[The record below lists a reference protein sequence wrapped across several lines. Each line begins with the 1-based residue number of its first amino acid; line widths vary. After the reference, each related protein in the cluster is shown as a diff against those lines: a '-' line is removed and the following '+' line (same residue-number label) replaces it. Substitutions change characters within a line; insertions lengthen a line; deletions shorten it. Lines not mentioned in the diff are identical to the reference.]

1 MHVII
6 YEFDIKQKKLIQSG
20 NIKIECC
27 WRDCCIKFERIEDQI
42 LYAVFFIITITFTLH
57 PCCMWRTNIML
68 ICDIIQCQIVLCSEQ
83 MPLDAWCS
91 EIIVFFILFYCLY
104 EEWFLE
110 KITSSEIYLNF
121 TNLLSTDISLRS
133 KIKGKFLEVAIV
145 CREMVEVAF
154 L

>member
-1 MHVII
+1 MCG
-6 YEFDIKQKKLIQSG
+6 L
-20 NIKIECC
+20 
-27 WRDCCIKFERIEDQI
+27 
-42 LYAVFFIITITFTLH
+42 
-57 PCCMWRTNIML
+57 WRTNIML

-91 EIIVFFILFYCLY
+91 EIIVFFILFYCWDR
-104 EEWFLE
+104 EWFFE

-154 L
+154 LLTVKNLSETRRSGGVGRVQEIEYLEFENISCFNLYCINL